1 MSAATFRVK
10 HYLSAARGVKPGV
23 RIAYFAT
30 QAEAEAYAADKRL
43 YARPAV
49 VTIVEPLAQQQ
60 QAIANHAFFGTKA
73 AS

>member
-1 MSAATFRVK
+1 MSAPTYRVK

-23 RIAYFAT
+23 RVAYFAT

-49 VTIVEPLAQQQ
+49 VTIVEPLTAGQQVV
-60 QAIANHAFFGTKA
+60 ANRAHFGV